1 VYNGATLRRSNS
13 LTSHGRPMTSSD
25 SAAFHDHFQ
34 DLHDPRVERTRKHPL
49 INIVF
54 IAVCGVLSGANSFAS
69 IHEFACDRRDW
80 FARYLDLRNG
90 IPSDDTIGRVLAR
103 LDPGAFEKCLLS
115 WIQAVHEVTANRL
128 IPIDG
133 KTVRGSYD
141 RRDGKAAI
149 PMVSAWA
156 SENKLSLGQVV
167 VREKSNEITAIPEL
181 LQLLDV
187 SGALVTIDAMGRQ
200 KEIAA
205 KIRERGGDY
214 VLAVKLNQPTLHE
227 QVSRAVTTALEGEG
241 ASDDEHHTEE
251 KGHGRRET
259 RAYAI
264 LPAPEA
270 VDPEGQWR
278 DLRAVGVTFSE
289 RVDSRGRE
297 SLEARYYILSA
308 LLSAEEFA
316 GAVRGHWGIENSL
329 HWQLDVSFRED
340 ECRVHRDHAPA
351 NLSVIRRF
359 ALGLLKRETSCKRG
373 IETKRLKCAASD
385 EYREKALF
393 NSVDK
398 MR

>member
-1 VYNGATLRRSNS
+1 M
-13 LTSHGRPMTSSD
+13 RPMTSCD

-34 DLHDPRVERTRKHPL
+34 DLQDPRVERTRKHPL

-69 IHEFACDRRDW
+69 IHEFGCDRKTW
-80 FARYLDLRNG
+80 FARYLDLSNG
-90 IPSDDTIGRVLAR
+90 IPSDDTFGPVLAR

-115 WIQAVHEVTANRL
+115 WIQAVQEVTANRL
-128 IPIDG
+128 IAIDG
-133 KTVRGSYD
+133 KTLRGSFEG
-141 RRDGKAAI
+141 RDGKAAI

-156 SENKLSLGQVV
+156 TENKLSLGQVV
-167 VREKSNEITAIPEL
+167 VAEKSNEITAIPEL
-181 LQLLDV
+181 FQFLDV
-187 SGALVTIDAMGRQ
+187 SGAVVTIDAMGCQ

-205 KIRERGGDY
+205 QIRQGEGDY

-227 QVSRAVTTALEGEG
+227 QVTRAVTAALEADE
-241 ASDDEHHTEE
+241 ASYDEHSTVEE
-251 KGHGRRET
+251 GHGRKET
-259 RAYAI
+259 RSYAI
-264 LPAPEA
+264 LAAPET
-270 VDPEGQWR
+270 VDPEGQWP
-278 DLRAVGVTFSE
+278 DLCAVGVAFSD
-289 RVDSRGRE
+289 RVDARGRE

-316 GAVRGHWGIENSL
+316 GAVRGHWGIENNL

-359 ALGLLKRETSCKRG
+359 ALGLLKRETGCKRG

-393 NSVDK
+393 NSGDK